1 MSLSLRCCHKSII
14 NFIICYKQINR
25 KIVIEA
31 NGNTERERVEKKRKE
46 KNEAINYG
54 LKNYR
59 KFCNWP
65 KFLY

>member
-1 MSLSLRCCHKSII
+1 MEM
-14 NFIICYKQINR
+14 Q
-25 KIVIEA
+25 
-31 NGNTERERVEKKRKE
+31 RERVEKKRKE